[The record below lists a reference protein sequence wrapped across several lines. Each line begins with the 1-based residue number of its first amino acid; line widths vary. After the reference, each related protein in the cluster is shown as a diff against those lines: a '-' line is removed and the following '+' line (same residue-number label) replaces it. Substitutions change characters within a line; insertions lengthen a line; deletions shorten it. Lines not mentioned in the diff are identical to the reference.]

1 MLCAPLVTRFS
12 YTMSPTPKKPTI
24 KDVAKLAGVSFKTVS
39 RVVNNEASVSDAV
52 REKVNEC
59 IRKLNYRPNHT
70 ARTMRKAPFSLAFV
84 YDNPNSHYII
94 QMQNGIISECRKQ
107 GFELVIRPTDS
118 KAEDVGKELAAM
130 IGSNQ
135 IGGVILT
142 PPLSENRALVTFL
155 LNQGA
160 KVVRILSG
168 SEPPDNLAP
177 VVYIDDIAAS
187 EEIVSYLLALGHQ
200 RIAFL
205 GYNPAHESSR
215 GRLHGYRQAHE
226 KKGFTVDKNL
236 IIEGEF
242 TFESGMNMTRNLLEN
257 TQESPSAIFAC
268 NDEIAAGA
276 VFMARLQNLNVPQ
289 QLSVVG
295 FENSPFSM
303 QTWPHLTTMDQPIFD
318 IAASAAAM
326 VISLMQEEK
335 DNQVVSKGFRPT
347 LVIRDSASHS

>member
-1 MLCAPLVTRFS
+1 MAPIT
-12 YTMSPTPKKPTI
+12 KKPTI

-52 REKVNEC
+52 RDKVNEC
-59 IRKLNYRPNHT
+59 IKKLNYRPNHT

-84 YDNPNSHYII
+84 YDNPNSNYVI
-94 QMQNGIISECRKQ
+94 QMQNGIISQCRKQ

-168 SEPPDNLAP
+168 SEPPDDLAP
-177 VVYIDDIAAS
+177 VIYVDDIAAGDD
-187 EEIVSYLLALGHQ
+187 ITAYLLQLGHR

-215 GRLHGYRQAHE
+215 GRLQGYQQAHD
-226 KKGFTVDKNL
+226 KQGVNVDKNL

-242 TFESGMNMTRNLLEN
+242 TFESGMKMTQTLLEN
-257 TQESPSAIFAC
+257 NPQRPTAIFAC

-276 VFMARLQNLNVPQ
+276 VFMARLQNLRIPEDI
-289 QLSVVG
+289 SIVG
-295 FENSPFSM
+295 FENSPFSV
-303 QTWPHLTTMDQPIFD
+303 QTLPHLTTMDQPNFD
-318 IAASAAAM
+318 IAASAAAL
-326 VISLMQEEK
+326 VISLMQEQKEMK
-335 DNQVVSKGFRPT
+335 TSSKGFNPK
-347 LVIRDSASHS
+347 LLIRDSATQPASSK